1 MFPRILLCIV
11 LFSCPFSFR
20 HRSILCLISTHGL
33 TSLLRQFRSW
43 QGLRP
48 FSPVLTSTWK
58 KFERYVEIICE
69 MCSRTWLV
77 CNNGP
82 ANPTNLKVSMKTL
95 QRDPVPKRF
104 SNTVMNG
111 ISYPKLEPGRE
122 EKRIWEVFDDGIE
135 LQIGFW
141 VSSFQ
146 VLRVLNTLHL
156 VLSESVR
163 RHCDVKINCQWLMYL
178 RARNFQVCGSRVAV
192 IPGVLNVEFFARMP
206 SCRTRGRRQRFQAW
220 VATICKLK
228 TFSQE

>member
-69 MCSRTWLV
+69 MCSQTLLV

-82 ANPTNLKVSMKTL
+82 ANPTNLKVSMKTS
-95 QRDPVPKRF
+95 QRDPAPKRF

-111 ISYPKLEPGRE
+111 KFLPPAGAW
-122 EKRIWEVFDDGIE
+122 KRGKENMRS
-135 LQIGFW
+135 L
-141 VSSFQ
+141 
-146 VLRVLNTLHL
+146 
-156 VLSESVR
+156 
-163 RHCDVKINCQWLMYL
+163 
-178 RARNFQVCGSRVAV
+178 
-192 IPGVLNVEFFARMP
+192 
-206 SCRTRGRRQRFQAW
+206 
-220 VATICKLK
+220 
-228 TFSQE
+228 